1 MLLYYINIFAPYR
14 STSYKYCINALQNA
28 KQSEYI
34 ENLEKKLENKLFISQ
49 GFGTES
55 FLKFSERIT
64 PDKKNYA
71 RDLNFQIEEKHKK
84 LEKEK
89 LEKKQ
94 TIDF

>member
-1 MLLYYINIFAPYR
+1 MFAPYR
-14 STSYKYCINALQNA
+14 STSYKYCINTLQNA

-71 RDLNFQIEEKHKK
+71 RDLSFQIEEKHKK
-84 LEKEK
+84 LEKK
-89 LEKKQ
+89 N
-94 TIDF
+94 